1 MQGPG
6 LGAESGLGQEPT
18 PHPRARGQS
27 PRGWEQRT
35 IPPAQPRPGIQLCP
49 RAPHSPSSPSQQ
61 PGGLGPPAGLGEG
74 PAKGRH
80 PWGGAAGLTRQAGF
94 VSEKDK
100 RSHLRAQN
108 HMWKVTEAGSLDVL
122 MAGPGPRPPPGAP
135 HGHGAGASTGE
146 GSRGLHPTGALLET
160 PGAVRQGAGEP
171 QYQRKRPTSPP
182 GPGTIQR
189 AACEAP
195 EWPPSGQGTA
205 HPSGM
210 QSLGARPAD
219 QIRISRGGALGM
231 EGADLAGA

>member
-1 MQGPG
+1 MRTRRRKNNPECVHCAFNCPSAVITARPRPG
-6 LGAESGLGQEPT
+6 ASKHCARPWPGGGEWPRPRAT

-49 RAPHSPSSPSQQ
+49 RAPHSPSSPSRQ

-146 GSRGLHPTGALLET
+146 GKPRAPPDRGASRDSRG
-160 PGAVRQGAGEP
+160 
-171 QYQRKRPTSPP
+171 
-182 GPGTIQR
+182 
-189 AACEAP
+189 CEAGC
-195 EWPPSGQGTA
+195 W
-205 HPSGM
+205 
-210 QSLGARPAD
+210 
-219 QIRISRGGALGM
+219 
-231 EGADLAGA
+231 

>member
-1 MQGPG
+1 MASAKSRPPIQGPG
-6 LGAESGLGQEPT
+6 V
-18 PHPRARGQS
+18 RARGGGSSGQS
-27 PRGWEQRT
+27 PQPSPGQESSSAPGPPT
-35 IPPAQPRPGIQLCP
+35 APPALHSSQEVWDPQQAWGRGQPR
-49 RAPHSPSSPSQQ
+49 
-61 PGGLGPPAGLGEG
+61 AGTLGE
-74 PAKGRH
+74 
-80 PWGGAAGLTRQAGF
+80 GAAGLTRQAGF